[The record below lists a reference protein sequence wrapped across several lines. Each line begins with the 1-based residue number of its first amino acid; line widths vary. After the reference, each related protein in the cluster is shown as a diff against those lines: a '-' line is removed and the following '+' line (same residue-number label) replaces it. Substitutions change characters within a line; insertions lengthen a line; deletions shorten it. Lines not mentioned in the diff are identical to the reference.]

1 MELVHRLVDA
11 LPCQCNRLCIHP
23 VLVEYL
29 IQCHIDFMDTY
40 ILILILFLSLSLSL
54 SLSYQFL
61 IGQERSSTCQ
71 MFLQVLLKAL
81 HLFYQQER
89 IQDLRERERD
99 DEMRGKMS
107 ELTYLNLSPK
117 ECSCCHN
124 NTRTRDHLP
133 RA

>member
-11 LPCQCNRLCIHP
+11 LPCQCNRLCVHP

-29 IQCHIDFMDTY
+29 IQCDIDFVDTY
-40 ILILILFLSLSLSL
+40 ILLLILLLLLLSL

-61 IGQERSSTCQ
+61 IDQERSSTCQ

-81 HLFYQQER
+81 HLFYRQER
-89 IQDLRERERD
+89 IQDLRETD
-99 DEMRGKMS
+99 DEIRGKMS

-133 RA
+133 